1 MWTHL
6 IRSQYTFGFKTSC
19 ESLAFLRDRKEL
31 SIEGNLIGPIAL
43 ITSAGDAVTNLKDQT
58 DFKSRLLEIIAGLK
72 NQVSSHINVN
82 DFGTFHQA
90 VLREYLW
97 TPPSTWYSMKKEY
110 AVWSG

>member
-1 MWTHL
+1 
-6 IRSQYTFGFKTSC
+6 
-19 ESLAFLRDRKEL
+19 
-31 SIEGNLIGPIAL
+31 LIGPIAL

-90 VLREYLW
+90 GCFGQLYNALLFCVKDSVYIVQ
-97 TPPSTWYSMKKEY
+97 K
-110 AVWSG
+110 